1 MVYQARCHARPAR
14 WLLSGDDANT
24 ALFTL
29 RESEGYKPAD
39 FDRLIE
45 IAGDGREF
53 ETIDEST
60 LFEAQPDF
68 VQWLPRE

>member
-1 MVYQARCHARPAR
+1 VSVRLDNNGRLETLPI
-14 WLLSGDDANT
+14 LLSSSVE
-24 ALFTL
+24 
-29 RESEGYKPAD
+29 REGYKPAD

-53 ETIDEST
+53 DTIDEST
-60 LFEAQPDF
+60 LFETQPDF